1 MGVKLVERGSNKYI
15 VDTSNVVMYNV
26 YMNLYIGIL
35 LLLLLQK
42 ELQSY
47 KRPNSQTVLRTV
59 VNFKIVLIAHCSVLK
74 NLEDQSV

>member
-1 MGVKLVERGSNKYI
+1 VGVKLVERGSNKYI